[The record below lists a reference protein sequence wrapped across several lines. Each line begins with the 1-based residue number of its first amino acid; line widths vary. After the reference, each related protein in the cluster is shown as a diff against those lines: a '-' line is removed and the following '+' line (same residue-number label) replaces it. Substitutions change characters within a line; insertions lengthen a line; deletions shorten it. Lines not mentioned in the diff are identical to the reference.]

1 VADNLAVARPDAGA
15 RELGTALDR
24 VALDPGLL
32 GQDARTLSDGELQR
46 MCLARTLVT
55 GPETLLLDEPTSALD
70 EQPKLVFESAARG
83 LAAQGV
89 TIIWVTHDKA
99 QAARVA
105 DRIYQLRARPP
116 DRRSLRRDK
125 TVNTSIGWAGLAVSL
140 LLVAVAA
147 GISWWQ
153 RLGLQR
159 QILISAAR
167 ALVQLL
173 LVGAALTLVL
183 SPGRSIWWS
192 WLWVAAM
199 LGYASVVAR
208 RRAPEVPHLL
218 GLALASFTAAAVVT
232 LGVLFGLHVFPLT
245 GRTLVPI
252 AGMMIGNSMTATVLA
267 GRRLTDELRDK
278 RDEVEAR
285 LALGQ
290 PSRQAATP
298 YVCGALRAALTPQ
311 IETTKATGLVFLPG
325 AMTGLIL
332 AGTAPLQAVLVQAV
346 VMFLVL
352 AATATTTAVIAL
364 GLIRRLFTPDHR
376 LVHLPAP
383 ADR

>member
-1 VADNLAVARPDAGA
+1 M
-15 RELGTALDR
+15 
-24 VALDPGLL
+24 
-32 GQDARTLSDGELQR
+32 S
-46 MCLARTLVT
+46 
-55 GPETLLLDEPTSALD
+55 GP
-70 EQPKLVFESAARG
+70 VG
-83 LAAQGV
+83 
-89 TIIWVTHDKA
+89 WV
-99 QAARVA
+99 
-105 DRIYQLRARPP
+105 
-116 DRRSLRRDK
+116 
-125 TVNTSIGWAGLAVSL
+125 GLAVSL
-140 LLVAVAA
+140 VLVAVAA

-153 RLGLQR
+153 QLGLHR
-159 QILISAAR
+159 QIVIAAAR
-167 ALVQLL
+167 ALAQLL
-173 LVGAALTLVL
+173 LVGAALTLIV
-183 SPGRSIWWS
+183 SPGWSIWWS

-199 LGYASVVAR
+199 VGYASVVAR

-218 GLALASFTAAAVVT
+218 PLALASFAVAAVVT
-232 LGVLFGLHVFPLT
+232 LGVVFGLHVFPLT

-252 AGMMIGNSMTATVLA
+252 AGMMVGNSMTATVLA
-267 GRRLTDELRDK
+267 GRLTDELRDK

-298 YVCGALRAALTPQ
+298 YVRAALRAALTSQ

-352 AATATTTAVIAL
+352 AATATTTVVIAL

-376 LVHLPAP
+376 LVYLATA